1 LTAVLVCLCVK
12 LHAPST
18 TSFAPARLSWVGPLL
33 FGQTEVYRI
42 PTEISGVYL
51 LHQFAAVIGG
61 YPVFYA
67 GKSTDLRRRL
77 LEHLSDAK
85 AKPGIWALR
94 TGVQAYFSAAAA
106 PIDLL
111 DNIEAGLI
119 RGLNPPC
126 NNCVPT
132 AAPLYVTLPPLRIF
146 LL

>member
-1 LTAVLVCLCVK
+1 
-12 LHAPST
+12 
-18 TSFAPARLSWVGPLL
+18 L
-33 FGQTEVYRI
+33 FSRPEVYRI
-42 PTEISGVYL
+42 PAKVSGVYL
-51 LHQFAAVIGG
+51 LHQFAALIGG

-85 AKPGIWALR
+85 AKPGISALR

-106 PIDLL
+106 SIDLL

-119 RGLNPPC
+119 RGLNPPW

>member
-1 LTAVLVCLCVK
+1 
-12 LHAPST
+12 
-18 TSFAPARLSWVGPLL
+18 L
-33 FGQTEVYRI
+33 FSRTEVYRI

-51 LHQFAAVIGG
+51 LHQFAAGIGG

-119 RGLNPPC
+119 HGLNPPC
-126 NNCVPT
+126 NDCVPT